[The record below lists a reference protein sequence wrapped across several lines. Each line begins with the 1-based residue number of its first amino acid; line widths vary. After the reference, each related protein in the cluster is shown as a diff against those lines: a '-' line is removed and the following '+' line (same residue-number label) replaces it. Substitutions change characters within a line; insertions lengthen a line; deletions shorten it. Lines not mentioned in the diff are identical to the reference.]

1 MHINILAEEAGL
13 LIRRG
18 GGRPLCLNFPGNGGV
33 CDTVQHLHRV
43 QQFVLLHIDLAQC
56 GVQLHGGLVMDGGG
70 EGQLGLGVVPTLFV
84 LVGQLNGHVF
94 VVAGEAVGGVIEPG
108 GQPGVAVQ
116 GLESG
121 LTQQGIPGKGPV
133 INEQVPENAGKNQK
147 AQH

>member
-1 MHINILAEEAGL
+1 
-13 LIRRG
+13 
-18 GGRPLCLNFPGNGGV
+18 
-33 CDTVQHLHRV
+33 
-43 QQFVLLHIDLAQC
+43 
-56 GVQLHGGLVMDGGG
+56 MDGGG
-70 EGQLGLGVVPTLFV
+70 KGQLGLSVVAHLFI
-84 LVGQLNGHVF
+84 LICQLNGHVF
-94 VVAGEAVGGVIEPG
+94 VMAGEAVGGVIEPG